1 MATVGEILGTMRAIN
16 TANGLNARGFMPKGQ
31 SISVHKALATLFEP
45 FDEDGVSEML
55 SKKHFDNPDSE
66 YFGMLPQAIKA
77 MWKQKGDRSNA
88 LGKSVDSSITAFFW
102 NLNDPNLSSEAMNQ
116 IMAMAMQP
124 IETTRWREDWFN
136 QYKGCMASFVEFVK
150 ILHGHDWEPLGVELP
165 MYDPSSTILGRAD
178 CVIRQG
184 NRLVII
190 DWKTDGSIS
199 TENRFNKMMGPMCGY
214 DDTKL
219 NKYTMQVYFYKYMMH
234 KVYNID
240 MQVDTIIVNLR
251 DFLPTG
257 EAQSPIILKPIIP
270 YSEAMMEN
278 VISYAMENI

>member
-1 MATVGEILGTMRAIN
+1 
-16 TANGLNARGFMPKGQ
+16 
-31 SISVHKALATLFEP
+31 
-45 FDEDGVSEML
+45 
-55 SKKHFDNPDSE
+55 
-66 YFGMLPQAIKA
+66 
-77 MWKQKGDRSNA
+77 
-88 LGKSVDSSITAFFW
+88 
-102 NLNDPNLSSEAMNQ
+102 
-116 IMAMAMQP
+116 
-124 IETTRWREDWFN
+124 
-136 QYKGCMASFVEFVK
+136 
-150 ILHGHDWEPLGVELP
+150 
-165 MYDPSSTILGRAD
+165 
-178 CVIRQG
+178 
-184 NRLVII
+184 
-190 DWKTDGSIS
+190 
-199 TENRFNKMMGPMCGY
+199 MMGPMCGY